1 MISGNPLST
10 VNTKWLM
17 RYIRRIRLLFLN
29 WMNKI
34 PAIFLNRY
42 VITILSLFLWLL
54 ILDETDLFTLHKYRS
69 HLTELK
75 EEKIHLESKVIEVKE
90 SLEALSNNPKELE
103 RFARE
108 HHYMKRAD
116 EDLFVIVEE

>member
-1 MISGNPLST
+1 
-10 VNTKWLM
+10 
-17 RYIRRIRLLFLN
+17 
-29 WMNKI
+29 MNKI
-34 PAIFLNRY
+34 PSIFLNRY
-42 VITILSLFLWLL
+42 VITLLSLFLWLL
-54 ILDETDLFTLHKYRS
+54 ILDETDLFTLYKYRS

-75 EEKIHLESKVIEVKE
+75 EEKVNLESKVIEVKA
-90 SLEALSNNPKELE
+90 SLDALSNNPKELE